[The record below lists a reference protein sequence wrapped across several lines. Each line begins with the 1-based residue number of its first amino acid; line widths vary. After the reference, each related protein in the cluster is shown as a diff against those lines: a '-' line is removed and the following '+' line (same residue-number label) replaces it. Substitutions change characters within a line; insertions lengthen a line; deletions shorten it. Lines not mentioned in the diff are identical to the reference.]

1 LDEQV
6 GLSPDLALDRSE
18 IVNVIVKAFF
28 KAGLDLRARAR
39 ELVIMNRNGHL
50 QFESVHDCTIQR
62 SNHFQPSRDE
72 LFIAFISDKT

>member
-1 LDEQV
+1 
-6 GLSPDLALDRSE
+6 LALYRSE

-28 KAGLDLRARAR
+28 KAGLDHRARAR
-39 ELVIMNRNGHL
+39 ELVILTGTGISSLNPCTT
-50 QFESVHDCTIQR
+50 CTIQR